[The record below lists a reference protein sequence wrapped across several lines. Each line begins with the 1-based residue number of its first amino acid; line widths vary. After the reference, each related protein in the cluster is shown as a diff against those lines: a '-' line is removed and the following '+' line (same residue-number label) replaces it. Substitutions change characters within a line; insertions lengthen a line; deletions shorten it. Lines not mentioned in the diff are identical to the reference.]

1 MKNIKIENGLYKILV
16 LSIFVLAVNA
26 CKKTTTENTINQNKK
41 ITSELQRVYIN
52 GDSLHYLDV
61 GQGEPVVFVHGGLG
75 DYRTW
80 AGQMDTF
87 STNYRVIA
95 YSRRYAYPNKQVYV
109 DTADYSVKPH
119 AQDLAELIKT
129 LNLGPVHLVGHS
141 WGAFTSLKATIDNPE
156 LIKTLV
162 LGEPPAHSLISNTKV
177 GDSLINYIIEN
188 AFIPS
193 DNAFQNNDDV
203 EGITAFIGGVMG
215 DSLIYS
221 KVSDATRQRWL
232 QNTTEMRGCVKPE
245 AIITIPHEDVSGI
258 EIPVLVIKGDRSPL
272 YFRKIA
278 DTVHSLLP
286 NSRLHTLT
294 KSSHGLQGNNPDEF
308 NKTVLEFINEN

>member
-1 MKNIKIENGLYKILV
+1 MKNLIYRVLV
-16 LSIFVLAVNA
+16 LSFFVLAVNA
-26 CKKTTTENTINQNKK
+26 CKKTTTESTINQKD
-41 ITSELQRVYIN
+41 IVSELQKVYIN

-80 AGQMDTF
+80 EGQMDTF

-95 YSRRYAYPNKQVYV
+95 YSRRHAYPNKQVYV

-141 WGAFTSLKATIDNPE
+141 WGAFTSLKATIDHPE

-193 DNAFQNNDDV
+193 DKAFKNNDDV
-203 EGITAFIGGVMG
+203 QGITAFIGGVMG

-221 KVSDATRQRWL
+221 KVPDEVKVRWL

-245 AIITIPHEDVSGI
+245 AIITIPPEDVRGI
-258 EIPVLVIKGDRSPL
+258 KIPVLVMKGDKSPL
-272 YFRKIA
+272 YFGKIA
-278 DTVHSLLP
+278 DTIYSLLP
-286 NSRLHTLT
+286 NAQLYTLSN
-294 KSSHGLQGNNPDEF
+294 SSHGLQGNNPKDF
-308 NKTVLEFINEN
+308 NKTVLNFINEN

>member
-1 MKNIKIENGLYKILV
+1 MNNLIYRILA
-16 LSIFVLAVNA
+16 LSFFFFSVYT
-26 CKKTTTENTINQNKK
+26 CKKTPTENTINEKEN
-41 ITSELQRVYIN
+41 ITPKLQRVYIN

-162 LGEPPAHSLISNTKV
+162 LGEPPAHSLISNTKI

-193 DNAFQNNDDV
+193 DAAFKKDDEV
-203 EGITAFIGGVMG
+203 QGITAFIGGVMG

-221 KVSDATRQRWL
+221 KVSDETRERWL
-232 QNTTEMRGCVKPE
+232 QNTTEMRGCVKAE

-286 NSRLHTLT
+286 NSRLYTLS